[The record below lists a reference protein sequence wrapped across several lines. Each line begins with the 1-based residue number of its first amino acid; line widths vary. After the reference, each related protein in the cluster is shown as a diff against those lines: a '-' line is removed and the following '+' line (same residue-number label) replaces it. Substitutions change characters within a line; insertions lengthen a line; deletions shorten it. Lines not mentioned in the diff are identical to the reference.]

1 MLVSDESVQANS
13 PCDGEETAMIDVVIW
28 SDIV

>member
-1 MLVSDESVQANS
+1 MLESNESVQAAS
-13 PCDGEETAMIDVVIW
+13 RCDREETAVIDVVIW

>member
-1 MLVSDESVQANS
+1 MLKSDEAVQANS
-13 PCDGEETAMIDVVIW
+13 PFDREETAVIDVVIW